1 MGGITSAFA
10 IDANGD
16 GGTSNSEDGDDV
28 PAPALL
34 NRRNAPEGVGT
45 PFGAAR
51 CRLAERSRR
60 VAKGV
65 ESGRKWE

>member
-1 MGGITSAFA
+1 MGGITIAFA

-16 GGTSNSEDGDDV
+16 GGTSNSEEEADLPG
-28 PAPALL
+28 PASLS
-34 NRRNAPEGVGT
+34 NRNAPDGVGM
-45 PFGAAR
+45 PFGAER
-51 CRLAERSRR
+51 WRFAERSRR